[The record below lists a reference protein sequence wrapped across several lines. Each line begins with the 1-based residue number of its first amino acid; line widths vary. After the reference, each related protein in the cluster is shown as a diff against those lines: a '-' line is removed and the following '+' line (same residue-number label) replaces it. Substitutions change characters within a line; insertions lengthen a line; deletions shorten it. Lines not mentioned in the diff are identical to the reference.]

1 MSASCVF
8 AVLPWGL
15 GSDCM
20 QIIEWC
26 SPNKPRLYFTVLSC
40 IMNDACIANRL
51 NHKSVTHSCYDVL
64 VKHLC
69 GAWLHSV
76 IRVMPLYWCVVPK
89 YRWEQLKGDNKT
101 NKQFKLKKN
110 LYLVERVLIMYRCMI
125 FGEFWVCIMQP
136 VCDVS
141 ACSAKDSSFISLICG
156 WLCAIFDSF
165 LKKEYNLKCNLPFA
179 FRAQFSRAFWQLNL
193 WWNKI

>member
-1 MSASCVF
+1 MNWEISRVCVCVVMSASCVF

-64 VKHLC
+64 VKHLLC

-76 IRVMPLYWCVVPK
+76 IWVMPLYWCVVPK
-89 YRWEQLKGDNKT
+89 YRWEQLKEDNKT

-125 FGEFWVCIMQP
+125 FGELSVHNAASVWCVSVFCKGQQFYIFNMCLTVCY
-136 VCDVS
+136 
-141 ACSAKDSSFISLICG
+141 L
-156 WLCAIFDSF
+156 WF
-165 LKKEYNLKCNLPFA
+165 LFKKG
-179 FRAQFSRAFWQLNL
+179 
-193 WWNKI
+193 I